1 MRCCGKWKRRCPPE
15 DFAGIDA
22 EQNFYLD
29 ANGNLVLV
37 FDEFAIAAGSM
48 GMPEFTIEKN
58 IYQDLL
64 KEAYQKGF
72 V

>member
-1 MRCCGKWKRRCPPE
+1 
-15 DFAGIDA
+15 
-22 EQNFYLD
+22 
-29 ANGNLVLV
+29 
-37 FDEFAIAAGSM
+37 
-48 GMPEFTIEKN
+48 MPEFTIEKN